1 MAQLAGLNRGNLGEP
16 GRSVQCAAMQHGR
29 VGAGV
34 WECSTLGRS
43 RCAAMRRAW
52 AQQVCGNAARVS
64 VAGVRQCGALGRS
77 RCAAMQSL
85 KRSVQGDLAV
95 STLAHDVFVS
105 VVSVRSFSGPCKA
118 SFVLK
123 RAFWDHHE
131 VVLIFR
137 VEPGHRRT
145 QQNRVISFLMPI
157 D

>member
-1 MAQLAGLNRGNLGEP
+1 MPIGLAATTARHADSSVKRAQAITAVCWGLSYGFLF
-16 GRSVQCAAMQHGR
+16 
-29 VGAGV
+29 
-34 WECSTLGRS
+34 
-43 RCAAMRRAW
+43 
-52 AQQVCGNAARVS
+52 
-64 VAGVRQCGALGRS
+64 
-77 RCAAMQSL
+77 L
-85 KRSVQGDLAV
+85 KRSVQRDLAV

-105 VVSVRSFSGPCKA
+105 VVGVRSLSGPCKA